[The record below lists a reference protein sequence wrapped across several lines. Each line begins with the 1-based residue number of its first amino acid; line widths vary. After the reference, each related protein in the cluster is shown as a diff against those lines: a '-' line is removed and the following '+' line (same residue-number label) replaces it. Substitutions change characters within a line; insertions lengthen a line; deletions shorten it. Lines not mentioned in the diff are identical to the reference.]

1 MQVIV
6 SSTAI
11 ASRAMGLDKRVGTI
25 EKGKDA
31 DLVLLGGD
39 PSADVANFRK
49 VRWVVR
55 SGVARSID
63 DLHALAQNPQK

>member
-1 MQVIV
+1 M
-6 SSTAI
+6 
-11 ASRAMGLDKRVGTI
+11 
-25 EKGKDA
+25 
-31 DLVLLGGD
+31 LLGGD
-39 PSADVANFRK
+39 PSTDVANFRK